1 MQNKR
6 LVLLAGQWDTTPI
19 VYNFLQKHFDV
30 AHVVMEQPVSKKIFL
45 KNRAKRLGFMIVIGQ
60 ILFSALVAKPMRRL
74 SNKRV
79 REILTQYS
87 LNKTIIPAEK
97 TTNVVSVNSQES
109 MNKLK
114 SLQPDLI
121 VVHGT
126 RIISKKVLT
135 SLTGTSFLNIH
146 AGITPRYRGSHGAYW
161 ALLNNDKENCGV
173 TVHLVDA
180 GIDTGNILQQKE
192 ILPTTKDNFTTYPY
206 LQLAEGLLLLKQV
219 IPEVLHCT
227 IRPQKNTLDSRL
239 WHHPTLWGYLYNRLR
254 RGVK

>member
-6 LVLLAGQWDTTPI
+6 LVLLAGQWDTTPL

-30 AHVVMEQPVSKKIFL
+30 SHVVMEQPVSKKIFL
-45 KNRAKRLGFMIVIGQ
+45 KNRAKRLGYVTVGGQ
-60 ILFSALVAKPMRRL
+60 VLFSALVAKPMRRL
-74 SNKRV
+74 SDKRV

-87 LNKTIIPAEK
+87 LDTTTVPSEK
-97 TTNVVSVNSQES
+97 TTSVVSVNSQES

-126 RIISKKVLT
+126 RIISKKVLA
-135 SLTGTSFLNIH
+135 SLTGTSFLNVH

-180 GIDTGNILQQKE
+180 GE
-192 ILPTTKDNFTTYPY
+192 
-206 LQLAEGLLLLKQV
+206 
-219 IPEVLHCT
+219 EVPRVH
-227 IRPQKNTLDSRL
+227 
-239 WHHPTLWGYLYNRLR
+239 
-254 RGVK
+254 RGDCQ